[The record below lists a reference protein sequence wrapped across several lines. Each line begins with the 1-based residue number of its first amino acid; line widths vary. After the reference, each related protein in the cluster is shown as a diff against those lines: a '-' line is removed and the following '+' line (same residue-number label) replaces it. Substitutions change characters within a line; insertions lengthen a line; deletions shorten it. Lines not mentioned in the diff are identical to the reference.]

1 MPGIF
6 ISYRRGDSAGHAG
19 RLYDRL
25 RAQLGHDRVFMDVT
39 GIEAGVDFMDA
50 IEGAIGSC
58 TAVLVVIGP
67 DWLTCTDDDGRSRL
81 ADPND
86 VLRLEIGSA
95 LARKVRVIPVLVDG
109 AVLPHADGL
118 PDDLKT
124 LVRRQTIE
132 LRDTR
137 WDDDADHLLG
147 VLRPLLAP
155 AAPQAVAAPAGD
167 GPPRLVDD
175 AAAASA
181 HVRRNPSRAAAM
193 VAAVA
198 VLAVVALLVWAV
210 PRWSS
215 RAAPAPA
222 DASSVL
228 ASAPAAAAS
237 GPVPSAAPAPAV
249 TPPPGPASTPTP
261 AGTATTPATTPANT
275 TVSASSAAPATASA
289 SVLLPIPNV
298 VGLNVRAAGESLER
312 AGFAVASRRAVTAPT
327 RASGEVV
334 RQQPAAGLVAV
345 KGTGVVLEYAGQ
357 PRPRPDDVTAA
368 NAANAIA
375 ATNAAKPRLLV
386 LFLDEG
392 DRPVAQELLGAL
404 RPLAAAT
411 PRYGR
416 RRPGPDEAKGAI
428 AYSSRSL
435 EPAAAAVSSRTS
447 AWLTRRY
454 GRPITVAPVVTA
466 GIDDDLVVVR
476 LPKLPTGP

>member
-67 DWLTCTDDDGRSRL
+67 DWLTCTDEGGRSRL

-137 WDDDADHLLG
+137 WDDDADHLLD

-155 AAPQAVAAPAGD
+155 AAPQPVAARAGD
-167 GPPRLVDD
+167 LPTRPVHDV
-175 AAAASA
+175 AASSP
-181 HVRRNPSRAAAM
+181 HVRRSPYRAATV

-198 VLAVVALLVWAV
+198 ALAVVVVLVWAV

-215 RAAPAPA
+215 SAATEPAATVVDASAVPAATAPVPGPGVEPSVTPPREPTSTATPPVTTAPAPA
-222 DASSVL
+222 SSVL
-228 ASAPAAAAS
+228 
-237 GPVPSAAPAPAV
+237 V
-249 TPPPGPASTPTP
+249 
-261 AGTATTPATTPANT
+261 
-275 TVSASSAAPATASA
+275 
-289 SVLLPIPNV
+289 PIPNV
-298 VGLNVRAAGESLER
+298 VGLNVRAAGELLEQ

-327 RASGEVV
+327 RASGEVA

-345 KGTGVVLEYAGQ
+345 KGTGVALEYAGV
-357 PRPRPDDVTAA
+357 PRPDRAA
-368 NAANAIA
+368 NGAPDVAANSTASSA
-375 ATNAAKPRLLV
+375 ATNATRPRLLV

-404 RPLAAAT
+404 RPLAAAA

-416 RRPGPDEAKGAI
+416 RRPGPDAAKGAV

-435 EPAAAAVSSRTS
+435 EPAAAAMSSRTS
-447 AWLTRRY
+447 AWLTKRY
-454 GRPITVAPVVTA
+454 GRPITVAPALTA
-466 GIDDDLVVVR
+466 GLDDDLVVVR
-476 LPKLPTGP
+476 LPTLPAGP